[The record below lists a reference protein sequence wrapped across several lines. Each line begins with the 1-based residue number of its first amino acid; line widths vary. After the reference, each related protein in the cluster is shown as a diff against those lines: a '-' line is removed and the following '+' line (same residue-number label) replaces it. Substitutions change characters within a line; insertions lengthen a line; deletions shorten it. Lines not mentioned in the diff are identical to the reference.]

1 MVQLKSSWIA
11 VLATETASQVVMS
24 MESLK
29 WGEESKGVN
38 DDGTSVLFF
47 HWIVRSIPSGS

>member
-1 MVQLKSSWIA
+1 MVRLKSSWIA

>member
-1 MVQLKSSWIA
+1 VSP
-11 VLATETASQVVMS
+11 TETASQVVMS

-29 WGEESKGVN
+29 WDEESKGVN
-38 DDGTSVLFF
+38 DEGTSVLFF